1 MFNNNSV
8 NINGSSNTNANNS
21 RLTNLPP
28 QLPGAPPVPTQSLPH
43 TVIQYLYADRLRTFT
58 SNQLDIIHYCFAR
71 FSDHPSQMLPISV
84 LRTLIFGMEYDIL
97 HFFDSIAHHFSP
109 HINTIIRTCV
119 EEMTELDGETDDE
132 DISD

>member
-21 RLTNLPP
+21 RLTNVSP
-28 QLPGAPPVPTQSLPH
+28 QLPGAPPVPRQHFSP
-43 TVIQYLYADRLRTFT
+43 VIQSRYGDRLRAFT
-58 SNQLDIIHYCFAR
+58 PDQLDIIHYCFSR
-71 FSDHPSQMLPISV
+71 FSDHPHDMLPISV
-84 LRTLIFGMEYDIL
+84 LRTLIFGLEYDIL
-97 HFFDSIAHHFSP
+97 HFFDSIAHHFNP

-132 DISD
+132 MSI